1 MIDAVYVLN
10 KLGLQPGMSVS
21 RAIHNV
27 GLKID
32 DSSDPLR
39 AANKII
45 TALGAKPV
53 SNTIMANVLAKALVE
68 QAVLSGDTYDV
79 DKAVAVA
86 AEKYLKIE
94 RTMPYVF
101 AGSGEGSTPVLNKPI
116 RGGTSKKSAGKTND
130 KKTQALEVYNR
141 ESGKGLTGTAIA
153 KIIAQELDITIAN
166 AQYYVTRVFNKF
178 SK

>member
-1 MIDAVYVLN
+1 MIDAVYALN

-21 RAIHNV
+21 RAIHVV
-27 GLKID
+27 GLQID
-32 DSSDPLR
+32 ESSDPLR

-45 TALGAKPV
+45 TSLGAKPV
-53 SNTIMANVLAKALVE
+53 SNTIMANVLAKALIE
-68 QAVLSGDTYDV
+68 QAVLSGDTYNAES
-79 DKAVAVA
+79 AVAVA

-94 RTMPYVF
+94 RTMPYIF

-116 RGGTSKKSAGKTND
+116 RGGVGKKSAGKSND
-130 KKTQALEVYNR
+130 KKTQALEIYNR

-153 KIIAQELDITIAN
+153 KIIADELEITVAN
-166 AQYYVTRVFNKF
+166 AQYYVTRVFNKY

>member
-1 MIDAVYVLN
+1 MIDAVYALN

-21 RAIHNV
+21 RAISLI
-27 GLKID
+27 GTKID

-45 TALGAKPV
+45 TSFGAQPV
-53 SNTIMANVLAKALVE
+53 SNTIMANILAKALIE
-68 QAVLSGDTYDV
+68 QAVLSGSSYDV
-79 DKAVAVA
+79 EKSIAVAS
-86 AEKYLKIE
+86 EKYLKIE

-101 AGSGEGSTPVLNKPI
+101 AGSGEGSTPVLNKPV
-116 RGGTSKKSAGKTND
+116 RAGGGKKSSGKTND
-130 KKTQALEVYNR
+130 KKTQALEIYNR

-153 KIIAQELDITIAN
+153 KIIAEELEITVAN
-166 AQYYVTRVFNKF
+166 AQYYVTRVFNKY